1 MLVGLI
7 SDTHDNLPMIRK
19 ALQRFKW
26 VGCDCIIHA
35 GDFVAPFALAEL
47 LKCGVPVY
55 AVFGN
60 NDGEHKGLKAKLP
73 DLVAGARRI
82 TLCEQRITIVHDETQ
97 LTKRQRES
105 SDFIIAG
112 HTHVPELR
120 KGPPVVINPGE
131 CGGWLKG
138 KCTVATLEV
147 ETCDVRFIE
156 LRKRS

>member
-19 ALQRFKW
+19 AVQRFKW
-26 VGCDCIIHA
+26 VGCDLLIHA

-47 LKCGVPVY
+47 LKCGIPVY
-55 AVFGN
+55 GVFGN
-60 NDGEHKGLKAKLP
+60 NDGERKGLKAKLR
-73 DLVAGARRI
+73 DLAAGARRI
-82 TLCEQRITIVHDETQ
+82 TLCEQRITIVHDETK
-97 LTKRQRES
+97 LTAARRRA
-105 SDFIIAG
+105 SDIIITG

-138 KCTVATLEV
+138 KCTIATLEV
-147 ETCDVRFIE
+147 DTLDVRFID
-156 LRKRS
+156 LGKRP